1 MNSVEFIVKQE
12 LVLDGRFE
20 KSELLSNQQ
29 ETLKSKGSSETYT
42 QSSLLAKKQTEDS
55 ANPTHKKSYDQ
66 KLIEWFVG
74 FAEGNGSFV
83 TNTNSNRVSFI
94 ITQKDPKVLYYIKKE
109 LGYGRV
115 YYCKDTYYR
124 YIVSDS
130 KNIQYL
136 IKLFSGRLILSKTIK
151 RFEEWVKA
159 YALYYKCPQQIIQKY
174 ENKISMKSAWLSGF
188 IDAEGCFS
196 AIQRSNK
203 TNFRMRFTIKQKAEF
218 EVFKQLTQLG
228 EDNVKLGHIKQIQD
242 IVIFTIDSNKSLK
255 YLINYLENN
264 TLHSNKNIAYKK
276 WLKLYRV
283 LEDGGRGKDYET
295 IKRMA
300 QSIDSGGE

>member
-1 MNSVEFIVKQE
+1 
-12 LVLDGRFE
+12 
-20 KSELLSNQQ
+20 
-29 ETLKSKGSSETYT
+29 
-42 QSSLLAKKQTEDS
+42 
-55 ANPTHKKSYDQ
+55 
-66 KLIEWFVG
+66 
-74 FAEGNGSFV
+74 
-83 TNTNSNRVSFI
+83 
-94 ITQKDPKVLYYIKKE
+94 
-109 LGYGRV
+109 
-115 YYCKDTYYR
+115 
-124 YIVSDS
+124 
-130 KNIQYL
+130 
-136 IKLFSGRLILSKTIK
+136 
-151 RFEEWVKA
+151 
-159 YALYYKCPQQIIQKY
+159 
-174 ENKISMKSAWLSGF
+174 
-188 IDAEGCFS
+188 
-196 AIQRSNK
+196 
-203 TNFRMRFTIKQKAEF
+203 MRFTIKQKAEF